1 MTDRHV
7 RFIARETPQ
16 GLVYVIEDI
25 EYAQH
30 GTPHIIAD
38 TFGTQ
43 NNGRRVLD
51 ILATGANILIDTG
64 LRLGVDVIEA
74 GDWLEPATY
83 IECLREAV
91 TLAREVID
99 EYEEADELVIDERG
113 EAKDIGALRS
123 KCAAYRAIVDK
134 WERVLAKLPRPEKE
148 NGNGTAPH

>member
-1 MTDRHV
+1 MTNRHV

-43 NNGRRVLD
+43 NNGRRVLN
-51 ILATGANILIDTG
+51 ILATGANILIDTAM
-64 LRLGVDVIEA
+64 RLGVDVIEA

-91 TLAREVID
+91 TIAREVID

-148 NGNGTAPH
+148 NGNGDDGR